1 MLHCGGWEAQPGW
14 RGENSK
20 AGSILTQSF
29 PPADK
34 TMNFRLILLIAL
46 LLALPAQA
54 VSPPK
59 QTPTPAPAEPATAA
73 ADAPPILRLPA
84 EREETRRAK
93 GLEQQL
99 SQIDRA
105 TEVAWLDNGD
115 DRFLA
120 LYRQDSSGKPF
131 ASLLILHDNRQHP
144 DWPGIVRG
152 LREQLSGHGWN
163 TLSVAMPDYLPQPN
177 LPPLPEPSAADTA
190 APSAGMPSGAATN
203 GKPADK
209 GKSPPGAKPST
220 PPAEPAAPTAPP
232 EEEKSIEYPIEK
244 VPDVVDERVRVG
256 IAFLKKKDPAPVVI
270 AAIGLPAGFAAKKTQ
285 TLLIKDVA
293 GIVLIDPVQPEGSDF
308 NTDLDALDLRVPI
321 LDIAPEFGPRTNPA
335 LRLANASRGRHESY
349 QQRIIKGARTGF
361 TGYETQIVKTVRGWG
376 ERLFKR

>member
-1 MLHCGGWEAQPGW
+1 
-14 RGENSK
+14 
-20 AGSILTQSF
+20 
-29 PPADK
+29 
-34 TMNFRLILLIAL
+34 MNFRLILPLVL
-46 LLALPAQA
+46 LLALPVQA
-54 VSPPK
+54 VTPPK
-59 QTPTPAPAEPATAA
+59 QAASPAPADPATAA
-73 ADAPPILRLPA
+73 TDAPPILRLPA

-99 SQIDRA
+99 GQIDRA
-105 TEVAWLDNGD
+105 TEVAWLDNGE

-120 LYRQDSSGKPF
+120 LYRADSSGKPF
-131 ASLLILHDNRQHP
+131 ASRLILHDNRQHP

-163 TLSVAMPDYLPQPN
+163 TLSVAMPDYLPQPK
-177 LPPLPEPSAADTA
+177 LPPMPESTTAETTPAAETPVAVTTDKA
-190 APSAGMPSGAATN
+190 
-203 GKPADK
+203 KPADK
-209 GKSPPGAKPST
+209 GKSPAGAKPSGAT
-220 PPAEPAAPTAPP
+220 AAEEPASPADPTASP
-232 EEEKSIEYPIEK
+232 EAEKSVEYPTEK

-270 AAIGLPAGFAAKKTQ
+270 VAIGLPAGFAAKKTQ

-335 LRLANASRGRHESY
+335 LRLANATRARHENY
-349 QQRIIKGARTGF
+349 QQRIIKGARPDF

>member
-1 MLHCGGWEAQPGW
+1 
-14 RGENSK
+14 
-20 AGSILTQSF
+20 
-29 PPADK
+29 
-34 TMNFRLILLIAL
+34 MNFRLILPLVL
-46 LLALPAQA
+46 LLALPVQA
-54 VSPPK
+54 VTPPK
-59 QTPTPAPAEPATAA
+59 QEPAPAAADPAAAA
-73 ADAPPILRLPA
+73 ADEPPVLRLPA

-99 SQIDRA
+99 GQIDRA
-105 TEVAWLDNGD
+105 TEVAWLDNGE

-120 LYRQDSSGKPF
+120 LYRADSSGKPF

-163 TLSVAMPDYLPQPN
+163 TLSVAMPDYLPQPK
-177 LPPLPEPSAADTA
+177 LPPMPEPTTAEAA
-190 APSAGMPSGAATN
+190 
-203 GKPADK
+203 
-209 GKSPPGAKPST
+209 
-220 PPAEPAAPTAPP
+220 PPAETPASDPANKSNPGDKSKPAPATAKIPAAPPAQTATTEPAATEP
-232 EEEKSIEYPIEK
+232 AATLQEEKSVEYPTEK

-270 AAIGLPAGFAAKKTQ
+270 VAIGLPAGFAAKKTQ

-335 LRLANASRGRHESY
+335 LRLANATRARHESY
-349 QQRIIKGARTGF
+349 QQRIIRGAKPGF
-361 TGYETQIVKTVRGWG
+361 TGYESQIVKTVRGWG

>member
-1 MLHCGGWEAQPGW
+1 
-14 RGENSK
+14 
-20 AGSILTQSF
+20 
-29 PPADK
+29 
-34 TMNFRLILLIAL
+34 MNFRLILPLVL
-46 LLALPAQA
+46 LLALPVQA
-54 VSPPK
+54 VTPPK
-59 QTPTPAPAEPATAA
+59 QAASPAPADPATAA
-73 ADAPPILRLPA
+73 TDAPPILRLPA

-93 GLEQQL
+93 ALEQQL
-99 SQIDRA
+99 SLVDRA
-105 TEVAWLDNGD
+105 TEVAWLDNGE

-120 LYRQDSSGKPF
+120 LYRADSSGKPF

-163 TLSVAMPDYLPQPN
+163 TLSVAMPDYLPQPK
-177 LPPLPEPSAADTA
+177 LPPMPEPSVTDAVAPAATTPPA
-190 APSAGMPSGAATN
+190 GAAT
-203 GKPADK
+203 KAKAADK
-209 GKSPPGAKPST
+209 GKAPSGAKAST
-220 PPAEPAAPTAPP
+220 PAAPGTKPSGTAAIEEPATP
-232 EEEKSIEYPIEK
+232 SATHDEEKSVEYPTEK

-270 AAIGLPAGFAAKKTQ
+270 VAIGLPAGFAAKKTQ

-335 LRLANASRGRHESY
+335 LRLANATRARHESY
-349 QQRIIKGARTGF
+349 QQRIIRGAKPGF
-361 TGYETQIVKTVRGWG
+361 TGYESQIVKTVRGWG